1 MCNKCGN
8 KNHRDLTILKIRD
21 NIPHDPRFD
30 NLPEELLKPPF
41 LLVVNGS
48 VRSGKSVLIQNLL
61 FNDSMYRDRFDN
73 IVYIS
78 PTVHND
84 ASLQH
89 MREMDDILMCDDP
102 EQLDTVLQKVVEL
115 QKENADNHTLIIIDD
130 CLGYIKRG
138 SYLTYLCTRYRH
150 WKISLIITSQ
160 DFRSVSNIIR
170 ANASGYILYKTPNKK
185 ELQKLEDEFES
196 IVPEFRALYDYATNE
211 LYNFLFINLRNLDV
225 YHNFTK
231 KLYDKSKNKYML

>member
-1 MCNKCGN
+1 
-8 KNHRDLTILKIRD
+8 
-21 NIPHDPRFD
+21 
-30 NLPEELLKPPF
+30 
-41 LLVVNGS
+41 
-48 VRSGKSVLIQNLL
+48 
-61 FNDSMYRDRFDN
+61 
-73 IVYIS
+73 
-78 PTVHND
+78 
-84 ASLQH
+84 